1 MLILG
6 VDTGGTY
13 TDGVIMDRDTGT
25 VVHTAK
31 ALTTQYDLTVG
42 IRNCMDAL
50 GFESWQQI
58 DMVSLSTTLATNAIV
73 EGKGSRVGLLLL
85 GGRPDGEVPADI
97 SAELPARVDIRGG
110 ISRPLDESE
119 LDDKLAGLRHTC
131 DAVAISGYASIRNP
145 EHERQAAR
153 RVAEVLDLPV
163 VCAHELSG
171 SLGFYERT
179 VTAVLNARLIPIIRN
194 LITTVYDVMR
204 ERGIRAPVMIVRGDG
219 SLMRADY
226 AVERPV
232 ETVLSGPAASVIGA
246 RFLSGCQDCLVV
258 DMGGTTTDIA
268 CLQNGQCKVSEE
280 GTCLAGW
287 RTRVKALEIC
297 TFGLGG
303 DSEIRRRPNGTIQIG
318 PRRVVPLCRAGMCS
332 GKSGL
337 TPTDILHVTGEYVQW
352 ESSSSVRGI
361 EVFAQKAAA
370 GAGIPALQAAQKLR
384 GKIVEKLAKYCRES
398 VDVFGNA
405 NIRILVGAGAPAP
418 VWLRDAAARLGMRC
432 DIPEHAGVANA
443 VGAAVG
449 QIIETSAVL
458 LRRNKW
464 NESYYIY
471 TEKERLR
478 ALTYDRA
485 KELAHHLA
493 YQYAEEKAKF
503 AGAADFHIDRKE
515 WEVRDQDGT
524 FVEWHVQATAV
535 GYP

>member
-1 MLILG
+1 MW
-6 VDTGGTY
+6 
-13 TDGVIMDRDTGT
+13 
-25 VVHTAK
+25 
-31 ALTTQYDLTVG
+31 
-42 IRNCMDAL
+42 C
-50 GFESWQQI
+50 
-58 DMVSLSTTLATNAIV
+58 
-73 EGKGSRVGLLLL
+73 
-85 GGRPDGEVPADI
+85 
-97 SAELPARVDIRGG
+97 
-110 ISRPLDESE
+110 
-119 LDDKLAGLRHTC
+119 
-131 DAVAISGYASIRNP
+131 
-145 EHERQAAR
+145 
-153 RVAEVLDLPV
+153 
-163 VCAHELSG
+163 
-171 SLGFYERT
+171 
-179 VTAVLNARLIPIIRN
+179 
-194 LITTVYDVMR
+194 
-204 ERGIRAPVMIVRGDG
+204 
-219 SLMRADY
+219 
-226 AVERPV
+226 
-232 ETVLSGPAASVIGA
+232 
-246 RFLSGCQDCLVV
+246 RF
-258 DMGGTTTDIA
+258 
-268 CLQNGQCKVSEE
+268 
-280 GTCLAGW
+280 
-287 RTRVKALEIC
+287 
-297 TFGLGG
+297 
-303 DSEIRRRPNGTIQIG
+303 
-318 PRRVVPLCRAGMCS
+318 CRAGMCS

-524 FVEWHVQATAV
+524 FVEWYVQATAV